1 MSKIKSIVVDDEQES
16 RETLLRFLSKYC
28 PDIEII
34 GEADSVNEAVEVII
48 EKSPEL
54 VFLDVNMPVENG
66 FKLFEKISD
75 INFYTVFVTA
85 YDQYAVQAFKHHA
98 VDYLLKPIVIH
109 ELIITVNR
117 VAKLLEDKN
126 KIQQLSALLHHI
138 KIPVEQSKIAL
149 PTMEGLVYVHT
160 MDIVRLQADDNYT
173 SIFFKGGKR
182 MMISHTLAYFEETL
196 KDQGFVRIHHQHL
209 INLQHVEKYIRGRG
223 GYIIMSDE
231 TSLQV
236 SQRKKD
242 EFLRIIKRMK

>member
-1 MSKIKSIVVDDEQES
+1 MSRIKSIVVDDEQES
-16 RETLLRFLSKYC
+16 RETLLHFLSKYC
-28 PDIEII
+28 PDVEIV
-34 GEADSVNEAVEVII
+34 GQADSVNEAVEII
-48 EKSPEL
+48 RGTSPEL
-54 VFLDVNMPVENG
+54 VFLDVNMPIENG

-109 ELIITVNR
+109 ELMITVNR

-126 KIQQLSALLHHI
+126 KIQQLSALLQYI
-138 KIPVEQSKIAL
+138 KTPVEQTKIAL
-149 PTMEGLVYVHT
+149 PNLEGLVYVHT

-173 SIFFKGGKR
+173 SLYFKGGKK
-182 MMISHTLAYFEETL
+182 MLVSHTLAYFEEAL
-196 KDQGFVRIHHQHL
+196 KEQGFVRIHHQHL

-223 GYIIMSDE
+223 GYIIMSDG

-242 EFLRIIKRMK
+242 EFLRIIKKIK

>member
-1 MSKIKSIVVDDEQES
+1 MSRIKSIVVDDEQES
-16 RETLLRFLSKYC
+16 RETLLHFLSKYC
-28 PDIEII
+28 PDVEIV
-34 GEADSVNEAVEVII
+34 GQADSVNEAVEII
-48 EKSPEL
+48 RGTSPEL
-54 VFLDVNMPVENG
+54 VFLDVNMPIENG

-109 ELIITVNR
+109 ELMITVNR

-126 KIQQLSALLHHI
+126 RIQQLSALLQYI
-138 KIPVEQSKIAL
+138 KTPVEQTKIAL
-149 PTMEGLVYVHT
+149 PTLEGLVYVHT

-173 SIFFKGGKR
+173 SLYFKGGKK
-182 MMISHTLAYFEETL
+182 MLVSHTLAYFEEAL
-196 KDQGFVRIHHQHL
+196 KEQGFVRIHHQHL

-223 GYIIMSDE
+223 GYIIMSDG

-242 EFLRIIKRMK
+242 EFLRIIKKIK

>member
-1 MSKIKSIVVDDEQES
+1 MSRIKSIVVDDEQES

-28 PDIEII
+28 PDVEIV
-34 GEADSVNEAVEVII
+34 GQADSVNEAVEVIRGI
-48 EKSPEL
+48 SPEL
-54 VFLDVNMPVENG
+54 VFLDVNMPIENG

-85 YDQYAVQAFKHHA
+85 YDQYAIEAFKHHA

-109 ELIITVNR
+109 ELMITVNR
-117 VAKLLEDKN
+117 VSKLLEDKN
-126 KIQQLSALLHHI
+126 KIQQLSALLQYI
-138 KIPVEQSKIAL
+138 KTPVEQTKIAL
-149 PTMEGLVYVHT
+149 PTLEGLIYVHT

-173 SIFFKGGKR
+173 SLYFKGGKK
-182 MMISHTLAYFEETL
+182 MLVSHTLAYFEDAL
-196 KDQGFVRIHHQHL
+196 KEQGFVRIHHQHL

-223 GYIIMSDE
+223 GYIIMSDD

-242 EFLRIIKRMK
+242 EFLRIIKKIK

>member
-1 MSKIKSIVVDDEQES
+1 MSRIRSIVVDDEQES

-28 PDIEII
+28 PDVEIV
-34 GEADSVNEAVEVII
+34 GEAGSVNEAAEVIR
-48 EKSPEL
+48 ELSPEL

-75 INFYTVFVTA
+75 IHFYTVFVTA

-126 KIQQLSALLHHI
+126 KIQQLSALLQHI
-138 KIPVEQSKIAL
+138 KTPAEQTKIAL
-149 PTMEGLVYVHT
+149 PTLEGLVYVHT

-173 SIFFKGGKR
+173 SIFFKGGKNDD
-182 MMISHTLAYFEETL
+182 IPYLGL
-196 KDQGFVRIHHQHL
+196 L
-209 INLQHVEKYIRGRG
+209 
-223 GYIIMSDE
+223 
-231 TSLQV
+231 
-236 SQRKKD
+236 
-242 EFLRIIKRMK
+242 

>member
-1 MSKIKSIVVDDEQES
+1 MSRIKSIVVDDEQES

-28 PDIEII
+28 PDVELI
-34 GEADSVNEAVEVII
+34 GEAGSVNGAVEVIR
-48 EKSPEL
+48 EMSPEL

-75 INFYTVFVTA
+75 RNFYTVFVTA

-117 VAKLLEDKN
+117 VARLLEDKN

-138 KIPVEQSKIAL
+138 KSPVEPSKIAL
-149 PTMEGLVYVHT
+149 PTLEGLVYVHT
-160 MDIVRLQADDNYT
+160 IDIVRLQADDNYT
-173 SIFFKGGKR
+173 SIFFKGGKK
-182 MMISHTLAYFEETL
+182 MMISHTLAYFEEAL
-196 KDQGFVRIHHQHL
+196 KEQGFVRIHHQHL

-242 EFLRIIKRMK
+242 EFLRIIKRIK

>member
-1 MSKIKSIVVDDEQES
+1 MSRIKSIVVDDEQES

-28 PDIEII
+28 PDVEIV
-34 GEADSVNEAVEVII
+34 GQADSVNEAVEVIRGI
-48 EKSPEL
+48 SPEL
-54 VFLDVNMPVENG
+54 VFLDVNMPIENG

-85 YDQYAVQAFKHHA
+85 YDQYAVEAFKHHA

-109 ELIITVNR
+109 ELMITVNR
-117 VAKLLEDKN
+117 VSKLLEDKN
-126 KIQQLSALLHHI
+126 KIQQLSALLQYI
-138 KIPVEQSKIAL
+138 KTPVEQTKIAL
-149 PTMEGLVYVHT
+149 PTLEGLIYVHT

-173 SIFFKGGKR
+173 SLYFKGGKK
-182 MMISHTLAYFEETL
+182 MLVSHTLAYFEDAL
-196 KDQGFVRIHHQHL
+196 KEQGFVRIHHQHL

-223 GYIIMSDE
+223 GYIIMSDD

-242 EFLRIIKRMK
+242 EFLRIIKKIK